1 MPKFSLS
8 CDPAD
13 KAGFLY
19 NLDMDITEQLLA
31 LRRERNAQLL
41 DAVEGNLAV
50 ENLDDL
56 FKLVGELECAYLHS
70 IDDAENSRFCLL
82 KHLACSYVLSCEVDG
97 DIELLSEII
106 RRASNNTIYACK
118 SCLERL

>member
-19 NLDMDITEQLLA
+19 NLSMNITEQLLA

-41 DAVEGNLAV
+41 DAVDGNLSV
-50 ENLDDL
+50 DNLDDL
-56 FKLVGELECAYLHS
+56 MKLVGELECAYLHS
-70 IDDAENSRFCLL
+70 LDDAENSRYCIL
-82 KHLACSYVLSCEVDG
+82 KHLATAYVLSCEVDG

-106 RRASNNTIYACK
+106 RGASNNTIYACK

>member
-1 MPKFSLS
+1 MPTFSLS
-8 CDPAD
+8 CTPLD
-13 KAGFLY
+13 KWGFLY
-19 NLDMDITEQLLA
+19 NQSMNISEKIQA

-41 DAVEGNLAV
+41 DAVEGNITV

-70 IDDAENSRFCLL
+70 RDDAENSRYCLL
-82 KHLACSYVLSCEVDG
+82 KHLACAYVLSGEVDG
-97 DIELLSEII
+97 DTAILSEII
-106 RRASNNTIYACK
+106 REVSGGIIYACK

>member
-1 MPKFSLS
+1 MNISEK
-8 CDPAD
+8 
-13 KAGFLY
+13 
-19 NLDMDITEQLLA
+19 IQA

-41 DAVEGNLAV
+41 DAVDGELAV

-70 IDDAENSRFCLL
+70 RDDAENSRYCLL
-82 KHLACSYVLSCEVDG
+82 KHLACCYVLSCELDG

-106 RRASNNTIYACK
+106 REASNNTIYACK